1 MMNFANPYLLLLIP
15 LALALL
21 VLAMRRRKAFGHSQ
35 IKNQKDL
42 RTFSI
47 TGYIPAVLLGSFLVL
62 LGLAVSR
69 PVVPEYHD
77 ISVTQTRDF
86 CLAVDISGSMTTNI
100 TDPDQM
106 ALAQAA
112 RDAAKAAGDSTGTGT
127 STAAAAE
134 PKPLTRLNVAQS
146 AINDFVK
153 TREGDRVCLM
163 YFDDDTYYSWP
174 LTSDLNTIIKRNKR
188 TSGYS
193 GGGTNFEGP
202 TENDR
207 KNGPIQ
213 AGINHF
219 KEFGQAKS
227 KVIIIVSD
235 GESTISEKRYTELLN
250 QMKGGSIKLYVLG
263 IGEGWVGD
271 SPSTQDLR
279 RLAKESGGEVMVVGN
294 AADMRTG
301 VAKIDSLEKS
311 RVEIATSVSFKDVY
325 WMFLIAALIA
335 GLLYFIAASVVR
347 EDV

>member
-21 VLAMRRRKAFGHSQ
+21 VFAMRRRKAFGHSQ

-42 RTFSI
+42 RTFSV
-47 TGYIPAVLLGSFLVL
+47 TGYIPAVLLGCFLVL

-69 PVVPEYHD
+69 PVVPEYND

-86 CLAVDISGSMTTNI
+86 CLAVDISGSMTTTI
-100 TDPDQM
+100 TDPDQA

-112 RDAAKAAGDSTGTGT
+112 RDAALAANPNAPASGAPAEQKA
-127 STAAAAE
+127 
-134 PKPLTRLNVAQS
+134 LTRLNVAQS
-146 AINDFVK
+146 AVNDFVK

-174 LTSDLNTIIKRNKR
+174 LTSDLNTILKRNKR

-219 KEFGQAKS
+219 NEFGQARS
-227 KVIIIVSD
+227 KVIIVVSD
-235 GESTISEKRYTELLN
+235 GESNISEKRYTELLN
-250 QMKGGSIKLYVLG
+250 QMKSGSIKLYILG

-279 RLAKESGGEVMVVGN
+279 RLSKDSGGEVMVVGN

-301 VAKIDSLEKS
+301 VAKIDALEKS
-311 RVEIATSVSFKDVY
+311 RVEIATSTTFKDVY